1 MFRYE
6 KELAVYT
13 AARDAFLAQ
22 QAASSSSSSGAGG
35 STKKKKKTEK

>member
-6 KELAVYT
+6 KELTVYT

-22 QAASSSSSSGAGG
+22 QAASSSSSGAGG

>member
-22 QAASSSSSSGAGG
+22 QAASSSSSGAGG